1 MAAVVHQL
9 QRLIA
14 GAALLVPAA
23 LAQAQGVSLAGRM
36 GDKALVVVGGQTH
49 VLAPGQSAGGVRM
62 LRWADDAAVLERSG
76 SQFSLRVG
84 GAPVAMAGA
93 AAGGGGREIVIPVG
107 PGGHFMVDGS
117 INGRATRFM
126 VDTGATRVAMSLA
139 EAQRLG
145 IDLSG
150 AQSTLS
156 STAGGTVPT
165 LTLTLTRVRVGEVE
179 LSNVQAAVV
188 RAPMPYVL
196 LGNSFLHRF
205 SMRREADVMRLELR

>member
-9 QRLIA
+9 QKLIA
-14 GAALLVPAA
+14 GAALLVLAA

-93 AAGGGGREIVIPVG
+93 GGGGGREIVIPVG
-107 PGGHFMVDGS
+107 AGGHFMVDGS
-117 INGRATRFM
+117 INGRVTRFM

-145 IDLSG
+145 IDLSS
-150 AQSTLS
+150 AQPTLS
-156 STAGGTVPT
+156 STAGGVVPT
-165 LTLTLTRVRVGEVE
+165 LTLTLARVRVGEVE

-188 RAPMPYVL
+188 QAPMPYVL
-196 LGNSFLHRF
+196 LGNSFLQRF